1 MNYIVYIDKR
11 DTYMYINAYPPP
23 KKKVHSFQLCT
34 DDRRLML

>member
-11 DTYMYINAYPPP
+11 DTYMYINAYPP